1 MEIFG
6 FTLPRLFFE
15 LPHWMYWGGLA
26 TIPLVFMVL
35 HQLAI
40 RKPQTVEDKV
50 SHLHTAIESDP
61 NPSGHLERAAE
72 GNIVTKVIDQI
83 SGFTGLFV
91 AYWSV
96 IAVVVYFYEVIAR
109 YFFNSP
115 TNWAH
120 ESMFLMFGMQYIL
133 AGAYAYR
140 FDAHVRVD
148 LFYAKASMRGKAAL
162 DILTSA
168 AFFMF
173 ISAFTWTSWTFFAD
187 SMDRNSFWFASGYA
201 NEVSFTEWAVAY
213 YPVKFMLVLGGSLLM
228 LQGVS
233 RLIKDVQVF
242 RAAWQHGGRKR
253 PSSGPETG
261 GTAVSANT
269 RSLAGSLLPST
280 TTGWLIL
287 ATVLLLA
294 TLMAIEFVNVALFD
308 RNIFRAEDQRIFL
321 WTLQGSLRGIDI
333 GLLSILMFGSL
344 MVLLAFGLPLVF
356 VTGSLG
362 VLFIYL
368 VGQDMLVLNII
379 PSRIF
384 PLMTSYDLSAI
395 PLFIFMASMLE
406 RAGLIDEMFDV
417 IYKWMGGFPGGLA
430 AATIVASTIL
440 AAMVGV
446 IGAAVVTMG
455 LIALPAMLRRHYDPK
470 IALGSIMA
478 GGTLGILIPPSIL
491 AIIYS
496 VTAGQSVGELYVG
509 SLAPGLM
516 LSGLYI
522 LYVATRAGINPKLGP
537 PLPVEERVGLAEK
550 LGLLARMIAP
560 VLLIVLVLGVIFTG
574 AATPVE
580 AAGIGSAGAMVVAA
594 LHKRLTIIN
603 LRDACVQTM
612 RASAMV
618 LWIIFG
624 ATIFVGFYIREGGAE
639 FVKDMILGTGL
650 GPYGVLLLMMV
661 LLVFLGMFLDWVG
674 ILLLAVPIFL
684 PIVAA
689 LEFNGLFG
697 LPGVP
702 PDEAALW
709 FGVLYLVNMQMSFL
723 SPPFGY
729 ALFYMRGV
737 TPKKISTATIF
748 KAALPFLGLQV
759 VGLGICILFPDVIL
773 WLPRLIYG

>member
-26 TIPLVFMVL
+26 MIPLVFMAL
-35 HQLAI
+35 HQLAT
-40 RKPQTVEDKV
+40 RKPETVDDKV

-72 GNIVTKVIDQI
+72 GNLVTKVIDEI

-91 AYWSV
+91 AYWSI
-96 IAVVVYFYEVIAR
+96 IAVVVYFYEVLAR

-148 LFYAKASMRGKAAL
+148 LFYARASIRGKAAL

-168 AFFMF
+168 AFFTF
-173 ISAFTWTSWTFFAD
+173 ITAFTWTSWTFFAD
-187 SMDRNSFWFASGYA
+187 SMDRNAYWWASGYA
-201 NEVSFTEWAVAY
+201 NQVSFTEWAVAY
-213 YPVKFMLVLGGSLLM
+213 YPVKFMLVLGGGLLM
-228 LQGVS
+228 LQGIS

-242 RAAWQHGGRKR
+242 RASWRLDGNIPRSAIMANGSVAADMQRPFAGGF
-253 PSSGPETG
+253 
-261 GTAVSANT
+261 
-269 RSLAGSLLPST
+269 LPST
-280 TTGWLIL
+280 PSGWLVATIL
-287 ATVLLLA
+287 LLLA
-294 TLMAIEFVNVALFD
+294 TLLAVEFVNVALFD
-308 RNIFRAEDQRIFL
+308 PTIFRAEDQRTFL
-321 WTLQGSLRGIDI
+321 WTLQGSLSGIDI

-368 VGQDMLVLNII
+368 VGQDTLVLNII

-455 LIALPAMLRRHYDPK
+455 LIALPAMLRRNYDPK

-537 PLPVEERVGLAEK
+537 PLPVDERVGIGEK
-550 LGLLARMIAP
+550 VMLLARMIAP

-624 ATIFVGFYIREGGAE
+624 ATIFVGFYIREGGAD
-639 FVKDMILGTGL
+639 FVKDLILGTGL

-702 PDEAALW
+702 ADEAALW

-748 KAALPFLGLQV
+748 NAALPFLGLQV
-759 VGLGICILFPDVIL
+759 VGLGICIVFPDVVL
-773 WLPRLIYG
+773 WLPRLVYG